1 MNNIKSFYILKDE
14 ILKFISLKKFLQFF
28 KYSNKYHKLF
38 ELEPKKY
45 ELYNTI
51 KKDFETINENY
62 QSEMLTYITH
72 ISRIQKNISNDLII
86 DNYFHFLLSQK
97 NIYVEYNNIYFHTL
111 LEYLNNKEY
120 SGTLIVKLEEPKLD
134 LDKRSTIEIKSQNF
148 FLEIHFYMKWIDRE
162 KKENVDYFKKFLDE
176 KIIGENTKNKVKKI
190 LFFEDINLNEEKYEN
205 FFFDELYEFPNAL
218 FNIQSNY
225 FDDNIYWSQLD
236 RFSKLKLI
244 INEIMKETETN
255 INEETI
261 NNNIINK
268 DKINNNNI
276 SDIPTNEFKQEN
288 IITDK
293 YTNKE
298 YITNINHLNANILSV
313 RQLNNFILDF
323 RKNKINIASEFFNA
337 YNIEEKNLKNNIP
350 TQLTLINFSY
360 EKNKEYFSE
369 LNNKVNNLTIIQRIY
384 KYTPYPFYLSPN
396 IHNLQVLKLERIN
409 ILEENLVLIIK
420 NNPLLEIFE
429 IHKNYTGYI
438 FGYNLAF
445 ALRNLNYL
453 KSLRTESFWFK
464 ENITNFACD
473 DLINKQENEFYK
485 FFQSKSLI
493 DLRMDNETNINIKTL
508 NENLPNLIHLSIEN
522 SNILTENN
530 NNGINTISIN
540 DNCTSIRNRYKKKLS
555 EKLSS
560 QNNKNSQFTNSGNNI
575 LFNKLRDLYLGG
587 VKNIDEFI
595 IKMGT
600 INKIE
605 DLSLDYFEPN
615 FFNTLLKYGKYF
627 TNLDVLYIYPKLDEK
642 IIKSIDMINLIKDL
656 HFFQKI
662 TSLTICFFYIN
673 ENLVNTL
680 YDELIQLPLLYKLK
694 IYVKN
699 SSEEEKE
706 LIKNKINGIKNLS
719 IYKDFFTITYIF
731 LDKKFI

>member
-1 MNNIKSFYILKDE
+1 MNNINSFYILKDE
-14 ILKFISLKKFLQFF
+14 ILKFIPLKKFLQLF
-28 KYSNKYHKLF
+28 KYSKKYQKLF
-38 ELEPKKY
+38 ELEPKIY
-45 ELYNTI
+45 ELYNNI
-51 KKDFETINENY
+51 QKGFEPFNENY
-62 QSEMLTYITH
+62 QNEMLSYIPHLT
-72 ISRIQKNISNDLII
+72 RIQKNISNDVIMKY
-86 DNYFHFLLSQK
+86 YFHFLLSQK
-97 NIYVEYNNIYFHTL
+97 RIYAEYNNIYFPLL
-111 LEYLNNKEY
+111 LEYLNSKEY
-120 SGTLIVKLEEPKLD
+120 SGTLILKLEEPKLD
-134 LDKRSTIEIKSQNF
+134 LDKRPNIEIKNQNF
-148 FLEIHFYMKWIDRE
+148 FLDIYFHMKWIDRE
-162 KKENVDYFKKFLDE
+162 KKENIIYFKKFLDE

-190 LFFEDINLNEEKYEN
+190 IFFEDLNLNEEKYEN

-236 RFSKLKLI
+236 RFSQLKLI
-244 INEIMKETETN
+244 INEIIKE
-255 INEETI
+255 NEIDNDII
-261 NNNIINK
+261 NNNINK
-268 DKINNNNI
+268 DINNISNTKTKDFENKNIIIEKYKDIEYISKINNL
-276 SDIPTNEFKQEN
+276 NE
-288 IITDK
+288 
-293 YTNKE
+293 
-298 YITNINHLNANILSV
+298 NILSI
-313 RQLNNFILDF
+313 RELNNFILDF
-323 RKNKINIASEFFNA
+323 RKNKINIASEFLNA
-337 YNIEEKNLKNNIP
+337 YFLEDKNLKNKLP

-396 IHNLQVLKLERIN
+396 IQSLKVLKLERIN

-445 ALRNLNYL
+445 ALSNLNFL
-453 KSLRTESFWFK
+453 KSLMTESFWFK
-464 ENITNFACD
+464 ENIPNFICD

-485 FFQSKSLI
+485 FFKSKSLI
-493 DLRMDNETNINIKTL
+493 DLRMDNETNISIKTL

-522 SNILTENN
+522 SNILRENDNN
-530 NNGINTISIN
+530 NTNTIQIN
-540 DNCTSIRNRYKKKLS
+540 SDSNSIRNRYKKKLS
-555 EKLSS
+555 EKLNSR
-560 QNNKNSQFTNSGNNI
+560 NNNDNKLNHSRNDK
-575 LFNKLRDLYLGG
+575 LFNNLRDLYLGG

-595 IKMGT
+595 INMAT
-600 INKIE
+600 INTLE

-615 FFNTLLKYGKYF
+615 FFNTLLKYGKNF
-627 TNLDVLYIYPKLDEK
+627 TNLDALYIYPKLDEK
-642 IIKSIDMINLIKDL
+642 IIKSIDMINFVKDL

-680 YDELIQLPLLYKLK
+680 YDELVQLPLLYKLK

-706 LIKNKINGIKNLS
+706 LIKNKINGIKNRSL
-719 IYKDFFTITYIF
+719 YKDFFTITYIF
-731 LDKKFI
+731 LDKKFF